1 MGRNLPSLKSL
12 VAFEATARN
21 LSFSRAAVELN
32 LTQTAI
38 SHQIKKLEDMLGAKL
53 FVREGNVIGLTDLG
67 REYLGPARAAITEVF
82 TATDRAVNRG
92 RGDILTI
99 ASPGTYLTKCLLPR
113 LPDFRKRHPKIM
125 LRIRTIVPFEI
136 PLLQDFD
143 VSIQYGVGDWPGMEA
158 VKIANEEVFPICS
171 PRLLK
176 TKHGLKRPADLRYH
190 TMIQTRS
197 PFIPRDDWPFW
208 LESAGISDIRFAD
221 EILCDLLYPS
231 FQAAIEGLGV
241 AMGRSGVV
249 ERDIAA
255 GRLVEPF
262 SIRIPSTS
270 GYYLVAPP
278 KRFEL
283 EKVRQFLDWFYDQP

>member
-1 MGRNLPSLKSL
+1 MGPNLPSLKCL

-21 LSFSRAAVELN
+21 LSFSRAGVELN

-38 SHQIKKLEDMLGAKL
+38 SHQIKALEDLLGARL
-53 FVREGNVIGLTDLG
+53 FVRQGNTIRLTDIG

-82 TATDRAVNRG
+82 SATDRAINHG
-92 RGDILTI
+92 RGDVLTI

-113 LPDFRKRHPKIM
+113 LPDFRKRFPKIF
-125 LRIRTIVPFEI
+125 LRIQTIVPFEI

-143 VSIQYGVGDWPGMEA
+143 ISIQYGTGDWPGMTA
-158 VKIANEEVFPICS
+158 HKIADEEVFPICS

-176 TKHGLKRPADLRYH
+176 ERHGLKRPADLRHH
-190 TMIQTRS
+190 TMIRTRS

-208 LESAGISDIRFAD
+208 LESAGIPDVEFAD
-221 EILCDLLYPS
+221 TILCDLLYPS

-262 SIRIPSTS
+262 SIRIPSIS

-283 EKVRQFLDWFYDQP
+283 EKVQQFLGWFHSKS